1 MKNLFAKIKDKK
13 MMTLLPVIG
22 AGVAGYF
29 VWDRY
34 FRTVSSES
42 SESSESTDPKLQK
55 NWRGGEADAIDEAMM
70 ESFPASDPP
79 AYR

>member
-29 VWDRY
+29 VWNRY
-34 FRTVSSES
+34 FRTASSES
-42 SESSESTDPKLQK
+42 SASTDPKLQK